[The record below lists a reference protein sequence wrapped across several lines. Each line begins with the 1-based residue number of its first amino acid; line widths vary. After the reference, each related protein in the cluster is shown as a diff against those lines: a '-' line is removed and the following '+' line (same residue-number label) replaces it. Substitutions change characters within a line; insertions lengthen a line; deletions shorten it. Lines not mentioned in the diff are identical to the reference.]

1 MDAPAAHP
9 TVRSHIELMGSC
21 EDANPLPDAVVD
33 ILLQML
39 TGHQMVAYNQ
49 LDTKWCP
56 IKPDMR

>member
-1 MDAPAAHP
+1 
-9 TVRSHIELMGSC
+9 MGSC

>member
-1 MDAPAAHP
+1 MRIHY
-9 TVRSHIELMGSC
+9 RMRWWIF
-21 EDANPLPDAVVD
+21 
-33 ILLQML
+33 LLQML